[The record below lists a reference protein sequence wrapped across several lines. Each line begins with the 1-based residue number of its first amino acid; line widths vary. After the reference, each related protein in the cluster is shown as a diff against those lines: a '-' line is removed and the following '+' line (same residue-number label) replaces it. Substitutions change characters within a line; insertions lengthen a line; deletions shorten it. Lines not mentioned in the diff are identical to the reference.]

1 MCLNMLG
8 NKPGNVT
15 IRKILFSFQL
25 LCFSFQRI
33 NRHATPSAILTVK
46 LYLKVRELVQ
56 QINE

>member
-1 MCLNMLG
+1 MLG

-15 IRKILFSFQL
+15 LRKILFSFQL

-33 NRHATPSAILTVK
+33 YRHATPSAILTVK
-46 LYLKVRELVQ
+46 LYLKERELVQ